1 MKSSTIIPA
10 PPTANRCHLLR
21 NAHAE
26 EASTYGTGVSTRI
39 ITPISCTSPPR
50 AFTANAC
57 PNSWQSFSTG
67 KTSHIISRFSG
78 RSTRSSTSW
87 LSSRQCVTAVTMP
100 SPTTMHH
107 STKPAEPEERP
118 RERHQPV
125 EQPLGIEQRDLP
137 GEDAEDLL
145 HQQPL
150 LLFLAAPEEL
160 GGVGRDVALED
171 VGRVQLAEEL
181 DHLVLGHGVVAE
193 LRERSVP
200 DLLDGVLAVHQPDHE
215 VGRRREAVEALRGEI
230 LQHVPGLA
238 AVLVAVDLGMRP
250 QQRRELRDPVPG
262 RAEELLR
269 HPLRGARTR
278 GSAAGS

>member
-1 MKSSTIIPA
+1 MHLAPA
-10 PPTANRCHLLR
+10 RLHRERVSELVAELQHREDEPHHQQVFGEEHPVEHVLAELAPMRDR
-21 NAHAE
+21 GDDAEPDDNAPQH
-26 EASTYGTGVSTRI
+26 EA
-39 ITPISCTSPPR
+39 P
-50 AFTANAC
+50 
-57 PNSWQSFSTG
+57 
-67 KTSHIISRFSG
+67 
-78 RSTRSSTSW
+78 
-87 LSSRQCVTAVTMP
+87 
-100 SPTTMHH
+100 
-107 STKPAEPEERP
+107 EPEERP
-118 RERHQPV
+118 RERHQPA
-125 EQPLGIEQRDLP
+125 EQPLGVEQRDLP

-200 DLLDGVLAVHQPDHE
+200 DRLDGVLAVHQPDHE